1 MSLLQLQAQNL
12 EVLGLCFGVAFFWGV
27 LLQRS
32 HFCTMG
38 AISDVVIMGDST
50 RLRQWVLAVAL
61 SVLGFGGMS
70 WLGWISPL
78 NTIYGAQGLNGL
90 TLTLGG
96 CMFGVGMVL
105 ASGCTSK
112 NIARLAGGNLKS
124 LVVLMSM
131 GIFALATMRG
141 LPAVWRV
148 QVLDAIALP
157 VSMPFAGQ
165 WLSGL
170 TGWSLPMGMG
180 VMSVLVSSLLLVWVF
195 RLPAFRR
202 ASAYGPGMWTAAA
215 ILAVWWI
222 TGVHGF
228 VPEHPE
234 TLESIFLSTASG
246 RMESMSFTAP
256 VAYALDAFMY
266 FSDGSKRVNLGM
278 VLALGLLV
286 GAWASTVQQGAFRWE
301 GFTRID
307 DLAWHVLGGAL
318 MGMGAVMALGCSIGQ
333 GLSGLSTLS
342 WGSLLAVLGIAVGA
356 VSTLQWQVRRAES
369 QA

>member
-1 MSLLQLQAQNL
+1 MESIDW
-12 EVLGLCFGVAFFWGV
+12 VALTRWV
-27 LLQRS
+27 LLAGFGLAVLFGAIAQAT

-96 CMFGVGMVL
+96 WMFGVGMVL

-157 VSMPFAGQ
+157 VSTPFAGQ

-222 TGVHGF
+222 SGVHGF

-234 TLESIFLSTASG
+234 TLESVFLSTASG

>member
-12 EVLGLCFGVAFFWGV
+12 EVLGLCFGVAFLWGV

-38 AISDVVIMGDST
+38 ALSDVVIMGNST

-61 SVLGFGGMS
+61 SVLGFGVMS

-78 NTIYGAQGLNGL
+78 NTIYGTQTLHWL

-96 CMFGVGMVL
+96 LLFGVGMVL

-112 NIARLAGGNLKS
+112 NMVRLAGGNLKS

-131 GIFALATMRG
+131 GIFALATLRG

-148 QVLDAIALP
+148 QVLDTVALQ
-157 VSMPFAGQ
+157 VSTPFAGQ

-170 TGWSLPMGMG
+170 TGWSLPQGLG
-180 VMSVLVSSLLLVWVF
+180 VMSLLVAMPLMLWVF
-195 RLPAFRR
+195 KEPAFFR
-202 ASAYGPGMWTAAA
+202 ANTYGPGLCTAAA
-215 ILAVWWI
+215 VLAVWWI
-222 TGVHGF
+222 SGVHGF

-234 TLESIFLSTASG
+234 TLEAVFLSTASG

-278 VLALGLLV
+278 ALALGLLL
-286 GAWASTVQQGAFRWE
+286 GAWVGTVQQGAFRWE
-301 GFTRID
+301 GFTRMD
-307 DLAWHVLGGAL
+307 DLARHVLGGAL
-318 MGMGAVMALGCSIGQ
+318 MGMGAVMAMGCSIGQ

-342 WGSLLAVLGIAVGA
+342 VGSLCAVLGIVLGA
-356 VSTLQWQVRRAES
+356 VLTLQWQLRRAES
-369 QA
+369 GA